1 MSKSFLLLT
10 IGVLFVI
17 QICNTVQKAI
27 NVDVSQLDRQ
37 LQELQQ
43 RADQLRQQIA
53 QDTDPRIK
61 ESDSRT
67 LQMLSEKISQLQ
79 AQKKSYQDAEQ
90 NAQNNFG
97 GPGR

>member
-10 IGVLFVI
+10 IGVLFAV
-17 QICNTVQKAI
+17 QICNTIQNAI
-27 NVDVSQLDRQ
+27 NVDISQLDRQ

-43 RADQLRQQIA
+43 RAAQLRQQIA

-67 LQMLSEKISQLQ
+67 LKMLLEKINQLE

>member
-1 MSKSFLLLT
+1 MSNSFLLLT
-10 IGVLFVI
+10 IVVLFAV
-17 QICNTVQKAI
+17 QICNTVQNAI
-27 NVDVSQLDRQ
+27 NVDFSQSDRQ

-67 LQMLSEKISQLQ
+67 LQMLSEKINQLQ
-79 AQKKSYQDAEQ
+79 AQKKSFQDAEQ
-90 NAQNNFG
+90 NAKNNFG